1 VSYAVVAYQTAYLKC
16 HYCKEYM
23 AALLTSVLDNS
34 DKIAGY
40 IGECRDCSIAL
51 LPPDI
56 NRSYDFFTVEEGGI
70 RFGLAAVKN
79 IGRGFIQA
87 VVREREGRPFTSLS
101 DFCDRM
107 LGSDMNKRAVE
118 NLIRSGAFD
127 CFGARR
133 SQLAAVY
140 EKVMDSI
147 ADRRRQNVEGQMDF
161 FSLSA
166 GNSDAEETVKEVPL
180 PDIPEYTPQERM
192 TMEKETTGLYLSG
205 HPMDA
210 YRDQVRRLRLPSL
223 AAILDDF
230 AQEGGPTR
238 FADEQRIT
246 VAGVVTASK
255 TKTTKN
261 NSLMAYV
268 TLEDDTASME
278 LLCFSRVLNTCGS
291 YLRENQA
298 IVVQGKLSVR
308 DEKAPQ
314 IIPDSAYPLGGD
326 SSAPPPPAPDGK
338 VLPGKVLYLKFPSA
352 QSRELAHIKLVFEM
366 FPGVTPVK
374 MVMADTRKVLG
385 TECLL
390 HRALLAELR
399 ETLGEE
405 NVVVK

>member
-1 VSYAVVAYQTAYLKC
+1 
-16 HYCKEYM
+16 
-23 AALLTSVLDNS
+23 
-34 DKIAGY
+34 
-40 IGECRDCSIAL
+40 
-51 LPPDI
+51 
-56 NRSYDFFTVEEGGI
+56 
-70 RFGLAAVKN
+70 
-79 IGRGFIQA
+79 
-87 VVREREGRPFTSLS
+87 
-101 DFCDRM
+101 
-107 LGSDMNKRAVE
+107 
-118 NLIRSGAFD
+118 
-127 CFGARR
+127 
-133 SQLAAVY
+133 
-140 EKVMDSI
+140 
-147 ADRRRQNVEGQMDF
+147 
-161 FSLSA
+161 
-166 GNSDAEETVKEVPL
+166 
-180 PDIPEYTPQERM
+180 
-192 TMEKETTGLYLSG
+192 MEKETTGLYLSG

-326 SSAPPPPAPDGK
+326 SPAPPPPAPDGK